1 MQNINKTFPY
11 LFVFLAMAMTSCDEK
26 KNGNI
31 NGDIYLEEY
40 EKGPTWEEL
49 LADSI
54 VEREH
59 VGKECA
65 VICNNLDIAR
75 DRLTRVLSPD
85 GLISAK
91 KMYLVATNTLTNDMQ
106 GLTSQEKSLVQN
118 YKAEADKVYQ
128 KACQEYEVPASGVI
142 ANLNDMIKGI
152 DKVKTK
158 QDMYRYE
165 DCRLGVLRNLDNVY
179 LCVEHNSKSIPEI
192 KRLSQTLKSK
202 YESKQHELGIK

>member
-1 MQNINKTFPY
+1 M
-11 LFVFLAMAMTSCDEK
+11 
-26 KNGNI
+26 

-40 EKGPTWEEL
+40 EKGSTWEEL

-54 VEREH
+54 VEKEH

-118 YKAEADKVYQ
+118 YKAEADKAYQ

-152 DKVKTK
+152 DKVKTT
-158 QDMYRYE
+158 QDMYRFE

-179 LCVEHNSKSIPEI
+179 LCVEHNSKSIPEV